1 MHPSVIRLHLSPER
15 NNFSKITI
23 QALKKKKKQLK
34 KKYGGKKKRDNVIH
48 WTNRT
53 QKAN

>member
-34 KKYGGKKKRDNVIH
+34 KNTEVKRKE
-48 WTNRT
+48 TT
-53 QKAN
+53 